1 MEMYL
6 MMHNKKKMFIYL
18 SMLVLLILISS
29 FALLRGSI
37 NISFS
42 DALKVLF
49 KNTDDNVIM
58 IIKYIR
64 LPRIIMAC
72 ISGAGLAVSGC
83 VFQAILK
90 NPLADP
96 FTLGVSGGAAFG
108 AAGAFVS
115 GLSTIAPLFVP
126 LCAFIGAIS
135 STFIVNY
142 LFNLSKNFDSNAMIL
157 SGVVA
162 SYMFSSAVMLIFAL
176 SATSSTHTALTWL
189 MGSFSIFDERMLLI
203 TLTVVITGIII
214 LSLFGNIIN
223 TITLSKDKSR
233 TLGIN
238 IKKNV
243 KFLFFTA
250 SIITAATVS
259 ACGIIGFVGLIIP
272 HIMRKIIGAN
282 NAILIP
288 ASALAGANFLLFC
301 DTLSRILFL
310 PVTIP
315 VGIITSIV
323 GGGFFIWLLLNPEK
337 SIQQ

>member
-1 MEMYL
+1 
-6 MMHNKKKMFIYL
+6 MFI
-18 SMLVLLILISS
+18 LLTLISS
-29 FALLRGSI
+29 FALLSGSI
-37 NISFS
+37 DISFS
-42 DALKVLF
+42 DALNGLF
-49 KNTDDNVIM
+49 KNADDNVTIV
-58 IIKYIR
+58 IKYIR

-72 ISGAGLAVSGC
+72 ITGAGLAVSGC

-108 AAGAFVS
+108 AAMAFIS
-115 GLSTIAPLFVP
+115 GLSAMASFFVP

-135 STFIVNY
+135 STLIVNY
-142 LFNLSKNFDSNAMIL
+142 LFNLAKKFDSNAMIL
-157 SGVVA
+157 SGIVA
-162 SYMFSSAVMLIFAL
+162 SYMFSSAVMLMFSL
-176 SATSSTHTALTWL
+176 SATSSTHAALTWL
-189 MGSFSIFDERMLLI
+189 MGSFSVFDERMLLI
-203 TLTVVITGIII
+203 ILTVVITGIII

-223 TITLSKDKSR
+223 TITLGRDKSK

-250 SIITAATVS
+250 SIIAAATVS
-259 ACGIIGFVGLIIP
+259 ACGIIGFVGLVIP

-282 NAILIP
+282 NTILIP

-310 PVTIP
+310 PLTIP

-323 GGGFFIWLLLNPEK
+323 GSFFFVWLLLNPEK
-337 SIQQ
+337 SM